1 MLYAVYCVDKP
12 DAATL
17 RAELR
22 PLHQDYLKTQ
32 TDKIVL
38 AGATQTDDG
47 ETATGS
53 MFIVN
58 VDSRAEAEA
67 FAKGDPF
74 NSGGLFEKTVV
85 TRMRKGHWHPEN
97 GDSA

>member
-1 MLYAVYCVDKP
+1 MLYAIYCVDKP
-12 DAATL
+12 NTAAL
-17 RAELR
+17 CAELR
-22 PLHQDYLKTQ
+22 PPHQEYLATQ
-32 TDKIVL
+32 ADIIVL

-58 VDSRAEAEA
+58 VDGREMAEA

-74 NSGGLFEKTVV
+74 NSGGLFEKVVV
-85 TRMRKGHWHPEN
+85 TRMRKGHWHPKN
-97 GDSA
+97 GDKE

>member
-1 MLYAVYCVDKP
+1 MLYAIHCVDKP
-12 DAATL
+12 NAAAL

-22 PLHQDYLKTQ
+22 PPHQVYLKTQ
-32 TDKIVL
+32 SHIIVL

-58 VDSRAEAEA
+58 VAGREEAET
-67 FAKGDPF
+67 FAAGDPF
-74 NSGGLFEKTVV
+74 NSGGLFQEVIV

>member
-12 DAATL
+12 NSADKRL
-17 RAELR
+17 ELR
-22 PLHQDYLKTQ
+22 PPHQEYLATQ
-32 TDKIVL
+32 TDIIVL

-58 VDSRAEAEA
+58 VDGRPAAEA

-74 NSGGLFEKTVV
+74 NKGELFESVTVK
-85 TRMRKGHWHPEN
+85 RMRKGHWHPEN
-97 GDSA
+97 AENA

>member
-1 MLYAVYCVDKP
+1 MLYAIYCVDKP
-12 DAATL
+12 NSTAL
-17 RAELR
+17 RTELR
-22 PLHQDYLKTQ
+22 PPHQDYLKTQ
-32 TDKIVL
+32 TGIIVL

-53 MFIVN
+53 MFVVN
-58 VDSRAEAEA
+58 VNSRAEAEA

-74 NSGGLFEKTVV
+74 NSGGLFEKVVV

-97 GDSA
+97 GDKA

>member
-1 MLYAVYCVDKP
+1 MLYAVTCVDKP
-12 DAATL
+12 ESTDL
-17 RAELR
+17 RKELR
-22 PLHQDYLKTQ
+22 PPHMEYLATQ
-32 TDKIVL
+32 SDIIVL

-53 MFIVN
+53 LLVVN
-58 VDSRAEAEA
+58 VDGRPAAEA

-74 NSGGLFEKTVV
+74 NKGGLFASVTI

-97 GDSA
+97 ADGA

>member
-12 DAATL
+12 DSAAL

-22 PLHQDYLKTQ
+22 PPHVEYLATQ
-32 TDKIVL
+32 SDIIVL

-53 MFIVN
+53 MFVVN
-58 VDSRAEAEA
+58 VDGRAQAEA

-74 NSGGLFEKTVV
+74 NAGGLFEKVVV

-97 GDSA
+97 GDKA

>member
-12 DAATL
+12 NAAAL

-22 PLHQDYLKTQ
+22 PPHQDYLKTQ
-32 TDKIVL
+32 TGIIIL
-38 AGATQTDDG
+38 AGATQMDDG

-58 VDSRAEAEA
+58 VNSRAEAEA

-74 NSGGLFEKTVV
+74 NSGGLFESVVV

-97 GDSA
+97 GENA

>member
-1 MLYAVYCVDKP
+1 MLYAIYCVDKP
-12 DAATL
+12 DSAAL

-22 PLHQDYLKTQ
+22 PPHQKYLGTQ
-32 TDKIVL
+32 ADIIVL
-38 AGATQTDDG
+38 AGATQMDDG

-58 VDSRAEAEA
+58 VDGRAQAEA

-74 NSGGLFEKTVV
+74 NSGGLFEKVVV

-97 GDSA
+97 GDKA

>member
-12 DAATL
+12 NAAAL

-22 PLHQDYLKTQ
+22 PPHQDYLKTQ
-32 TDKIVL
+32 EGIIVV

-74 NSGGLFEKTVV
+74 NSGGLFENVVV

>member
-1 MLYAVYCVDKP
+1 MFYTVYCVDKP
-12 DAATL
+12 NSKDL
-17 RAELR
+17 RLKLR
-22 PLHQDYLKTQ
+22 PSHQEYLKTQ
-32 TDKIVL
+32 ADIIVV

-58 VDSRAEAEA
+58 VDGRARAEA

-74 NSGGLFEKTVV
+74 NSGGLFQSVVV

-97 GDSA
+97 AEGA

>member
-1 MLYAVYCVDKP
+1 MFYAVFCVDKP
-12 DAATL
+12 NS
-17 RAELR
+17 RELR
-22 PLHQDYLKTQ
+22 LKLRPTHQDYLKTQ
-32 TDKIVL
+32 SDVIVV

-58 VDSRAEAEA
+58 VAGREQAEA
-67 FAKGDPF
+67 FAAGDPF
-74 NSGGLFEKTVV
+74 NSGGLFESVVV

-97 GDSA
+97 AEGA

>member
-1 MLYAVYCVDKP
+1 MFYAIFCVDKP
-12 DAATL
+12 NA
-17 RAELR
+17 AELR
-22 PLHQDYLKTQ
+22 QELRPPHQAYLKTQ
-32 TDKIVL
+32 TGVIVV
-38 AGATQTDDG
+38 AGATQSDDG

-58 VDSRAEAEA
+58 VDGRAQAEA

-74 NSGGLFEKTVV
+74 NSGGLFKSVVV

-97 GDSA
+97 AEGG